1 MQHDAFSDLC
11 EWQLAVTAIPARSP
25 APPTFVFLIA
35 VLLLGQALG
44 TMVTSILPAVAPK
57 VAADYQISSSLIG
70 YQVSLIS
77 LAMLFSL
84 VFGGN
89 LAVRW
94 GGCRVSQIGLSLC
107 IAGCLVA
114 MLPHQGF
121 MLLSALPMGLG
132 YGLVSPAT
140 SQVMMRF
147 TPAAR
152 RNFIFSLKQTGVPLG
167 GIAAAGLAPVI
178 AVWVGWQWAL
188 AVNAVALALLM
199 VLMERGRAYWD
210 NDRDPSV
217 KLVSDSFGGL
227 GFVWRDR
234 ALRLL
239 GLAGAAFV
247 IMQLALTTFT
257 VIFFV
262 EEMKLGLVQA
272 GFILMASQVGGVAGR
287 LFWGWVADALRDCF
301 RALALLGTVMTLTTL
316 LCLAI
321 TPAWPVAASCALF
334 FVLGT
339 TASGWN
345 GAFLAEVARLAPAHS
360 VSAATG
366 GSLFLVNIGKFVG
379 PVTFTL
385 AYQVTGSYGSAFALM
400 ALPSAVGLVCVLL
413 ARRRTAPAIS
423 G

>member
-1 MQHDAFSDLC
+1 MSP
-11 EWQLAVTAIPARSP
+11 VPVRS
-25 APPTFVFLIA
+25 AEPPTFVFLLV

-44 TMVTSILPAVAPK
+44 TMATSILPAVAPK
-57 VAADYQISSSLIG
+57 VVESYAISSALIG

-77 LAMLFSL
+77 LSMLLSL
-84 VFGGN
+84 VFGGD
-89 LAVRW
+89 LSVRW
-94 GGCRVSQIGLSLC
+94 GGCRVSQLGLALC
-107 IAGCLVA
+107 ILGCVIA
-114 MLPHQGF
+114 MLPHPGF

-140 SQVMMRF
+140 SQVLMRF
-147 TPAAR
+147 TPPAR

-167 GIAAAGLAPVI
+167 GIAAGGIAPAV
-178 AVWVGWQWAL
+178 AVWAGWQWAL
-188 AVNAVALALLM
+188 LVNALALAVLLL
-199 VLMERGRAYWD
+199 LMERGRAHWD
-210 NDRDPSV
+210 DDRDPAARWIT
-217 KLVSDSFGGL
+217 DPFGGL
-227 GFVWRDR
+227 GYVWRDR

-239 GLAGAAFV
+239 GIAGGAFV
-247 IMQLALTTFT
+247 IMQLALLTFT

-272 GFILMASQVGGVAGR
+272 GMILMASQAGGVAGR

-301 RALALLGTVMTLTTL
+301 TALALLGAVMTVTTL

-321 TPAWPVAASCALF
+321 TAAWPMTALCTLF

-345 GAFLAEVARLAPAHS
+345 GAFLAEVARLAPTAS

-366 GSLFLVNIGKFVG
+366 GSLFLVKIGKFIG
-379 PVTFTL
+379 PIIFTL
-385 AYQVTGSYGSAFALM
+385 AYQATGSYASAFALM
-400 ALPSAVGLVCVLL
+400 AVPSALGLLCVLR
-413 ARRRTAPAIS
+413 AGDPRPADVS

>member
-1 MQHDAFSDLC
+1 MVNRQDHRYQAEPSR
-11 EWQLAVTAIPARSP
+11 ISN
-25 APPTFVFLIA
+25 PPPFVFLLT

-44 TMVTSILPAVAPK
+44 TMATSILPAVAPK
-57 VAADYQISSSLIG
+57 VVESYHISSSLIG

-77 LAMLFSL
+77 LAMLVSL
-84 VFGGN
+84 VLCGH
-89 LAVRW
+89 LSVRW
-94 GGCRVSQIGLSLC
+94 GGCRVGQLGLALC
-107 IAGCLVA
+107 IVGCIAA

-132 YGLVSPAT
+132 YGLVSPAA

-147 TPAAR
+147 TPPER
-152 RNFIFSLKQTGVPLG
+152 RNLIFSVKQTGVPLG
-167 GIAAAGLAPVI
+167 GIAAAGIAPAV

-188 AVNAVALALLM
+188 AGNAVALALLM
-199 VLMERGRAYWD
+199 ICMQRGRAYWD
-210 NDRDPSV
+210 NDRDPQAQWV
-217 KLVSDSFGGL
+217 ANPFGGL
-227 GFVWRDR
+227 AMVWRDR

-239 GLAGAAFV
+239 GIAGGAFV
-247 IMQLALTTFT
+247 IMQLALSTFT

-287 LFWGWVADALRDCF
+287 LFWGWVADVLRDCF
-301 RALALLGTVMTLTTL
+301 KALSLLAVVMTVTTV

-321 TPAWPVAASCALF
+321 TPAWPVIASCALF

-345 GAFLAEVARLAPAHS
+345 GAFLAEVARLAPAQS

-366 GSLFLVNIGKFVG
+366 GSLFLVNIGKFIG
-379 PVTFTL
+379 PIVFTF
-385 AYQVTGSYGSAFALM
+385 AYHASGSYASAFALM
-400 ALPSAVGLVCVLL
+400 AIPSAAGLVCMLL
-413 ARRRTAPAIS
+413 VGKCKT
-423 G
+423 